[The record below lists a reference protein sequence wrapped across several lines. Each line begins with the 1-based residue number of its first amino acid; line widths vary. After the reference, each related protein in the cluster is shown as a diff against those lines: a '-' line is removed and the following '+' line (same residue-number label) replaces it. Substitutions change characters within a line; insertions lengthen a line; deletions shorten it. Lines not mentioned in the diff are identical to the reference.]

1 MSSEQKPTLNLYG
14 ILDNEMGRMHALLQ
28 VYMTLPQDQGYP
40 RGSGGLSSFGHSS
53 PGTQIPMLYKRII
66 EMQDLLLKAVVAH
79 DAVIQDK
86 IAELALT
93 GDKDETIPTR

>member
-14 ILDNEMGRMHALLQ
+14 ILDNEMTRMHQLLQ
-28 VYMTLPQDQGYP
+28 TYMTLPQEQTYS
-40 RGSGGLSSFGHSS
+40 RGGGLSSFGQTS

-66 EMQDLLLKAVVAH
+66 DMQDLLLKAVVAH

-93 GDKDETIPTR
+93 GAKDETIPSR